1 MKKIVL
7 FILSLSFLSFCFTP
21 ILATEDVS
29 ITSFNLEMTVDQ
41 NGLITAN
48 QSIDTKFNIY
58 GHGIYAF
65 IPQEY
70 NMTWNLE
77 EGSVEKSYYFPVN
90 VVYVHEDPYEIETD
104 TYGNV
109 VLKIGDADTLITGPQ
124 AYNYRYTLQ
133 MRDLDL
139 NGRQFF
145 YLNLVGSDWEM
156 PMESVKF
163 SITLPQAWPSDIQFF
178 QGTYGRTTEADVS
191 YTIVGN
197 TLTGV
202 LNTPLNRYEA
212 LTIYTPLP
220 NDFFTFVPA
229 KDYSLWA
236 LAVLGLMSLII
247 ALVFLK
253 FGKDDKPVETVEFNP
268 IDGLSSAQSGFIY
281 DGMVD
286 TKDVISLIVEWAY
299 KGYLS
304 ITEHENSKAFT
315 LTLLKEIDASE
326 IRAEK
331 TLFHDLF
338 LNRTEVSSSDLQKTF
353 YVSMTNAKQDILRHF
368 QGNASRH
375 IYSNVSSFFK
385 VLFAFLGLIPLGL
398 VVTSQIYV
406 NTYRMDYAF
415 IAGALTFILGSG
427 LSLLWIYMVKR
438 WPSMK
443 LASRGAAFT
452 GLSLISVLFALLLT
466 LVSLGLGLVW
476 WKVGIALGLSAL
488 NVAFVSVMDRRT
500 ALGVSYLGKLQGLKN
515 FIEVAEKDKLEQL
528 VHEDPTYFYKILP
541 YAYVLNVS
549 DVWSKKFESIA
560 IEQPSWY
567 VGPVHLNTWI
577 FMRSLNHTLN
587 SMQTVMTS
595 VPQKSGS
602 GGFGSGGGGFSG
614 GGFGGG
620 GGGHW

>member
-1 MKKIVL
+1 MKKISL
-7 FILSLSFLSFCFTP
+7 FILSLSFLALSFTP

-29 ITSFNLEMTVDQ
+29 ITSFNLDMSVDQ
-41 NGLITAN
+41 NGLITATQN
-48 QSIDTKFNIY
+48 IDTQFNIY

-70 NMTWNLE
+70 DMVWNLDNQTI
-77 EGSVEKSYYFPVN
+77 EKSYYFPVN
-90 VVYVHEDPYEIETD
+90 VVYVHDDPYEIETD
-104 TYGNV
+104 SYGNV
-109 VLKIGDADTLITGPQ
+109 VLKIGDADTLITGPKFYQ
-124 AYNYRYTLQ
+124 YRYTLQ
-133 MRDLDL
+133 LRDLDL
-139 NGRQFF
+139 EGRQFF
-145 YLNLVGSDWEM
+145 YMNLVGSDWEM
-156 PMESVKF
+156 PMESVQF
-163 SITLPQAWPSDIQFF
+163 SITLPKAWPSDIQFY
-178 QGTYGRTTEADVS
+178 QGPYGRSTQADVS

-202 LNTPLNRYEA
+202 LNSPLNRYEA
-212 LTIYTPLP
+212 FTIYAPLP
-220 NDFFTFVPA
+220 NDFFTFIPPT
-229 KDYSLWA
+229 DYSLWA
-236 LAVLGLMSLII
+236 LGLLVIMSLVI

-253 FGKDDKPVETVEFNP
+253 YGKDDKPVQTVEFNP
-268 IDGLSSAQSGFIY
+268 IDGLSSAQAGFIY

-286 TKDVISLIVEWAY
+286 TKDVISLIIEWAY

-304 ITEHENSKAFT
+304 ITEHDNSKEFT
-315 LTLLKEIDASE
+315 LTQLKDIGDTE

-338 LNRTEVSSSDLQKTF
+338 QNRSEVSSSDLQRTF
-353 YVSMTNAKQDILRHF
+353 YVSMQNAKQDILRHF

-385 VLFAFLGLIPLGL
+385 ALFAFLGFIPLGL
-398 VVTSQIYV
+398 IVTSQIYV
-406 NTYRMDYAF
+406 NSYRMDYA
-415 IAGALTFILGSG
+415 IIIGIITFILGSG
-427 LSLLWIYMVKR
+427 LSLLWIYMIKR

-452 GLSLISVLFALLLT
+452 GLSIVSLLFGLLLT
-466 LVSLGLGLVW
+466 IISIGLGLAG
-476 WKVGIALGLSAL
+476 WKVILALGLSAL

-500 ALGVSYLGKLQGLKN
+500 PLGSSYLGKLQGLKN

-528 VHEDPTYFYKILP
+528 VHEDPSYFYKILP

-567 VGPVHLNTWI
+567 VGPTHLNTWI